1 MYMLCILTNYLS
13 FVEVLASRTKTRFL
27 ASSAAAQRDKTSAYS
42 SYANPLHALLAHA
55 SPRHTNRQAY
65 KLSACIQG
73 RSGLSSKVALVP
85 LSHQPIAGGA

>member
-13 FVEVLASRTKTRFL
+13 FVEVLASRTKNPIF
-27 ASSAAAQRDKTSAYS
+27 SAERRDKTSAYS
-42 SYANPLHALLAHA
+42 SDANPLHALLAHA
-55 SPRHTNRQAY
+55 SPRHTNRLAY

-85 LSHQPIAGGA
+85 LSHQQSLVA